1 MAAIDTMHDT
11 SNPFVA
17 GVQSRAGGN
26 VSEAA
31 IRTTIRA
38 LGGQLT
44 HTPSAVAEALGD
56 DFAPEVDAGRKDPVR
71 TPQDVVTM
79 VAQRTQV
86 RPGVALEVIESIVA
100 ELAARVGPVVRDE
113 LRRVLVPAWAAMIV
127 DPAPRSHDVHAPVAP
142 RQAGAGR
149 TLAAAEPGSDTLA
162 AGRPGS
168 SRPVSD
174 GD

>member
-1 MAAIDTMHDT
+1 MHET
-11 SNPFVA
+11 SNHFVA
-17 GVQSRAGGN
+17 GVQSRAAGS
-26 VSEAA
+26 VSETA

-44 HTPSAVAEALGD
+44 HTPSAVAQALGD
-56 DFAPEVDAGRKDPVR
+56 DFAPEVDAGRKQPVL
-71 TPQDVVTM
+71 TPTDLVTL

-86 RPGVALEVIESIVA
+86 RPGVALEVVESIVA

-127 DPAPRSHDVHAPVAP
+127 DPRPRSLDMHAPVAP
-142 RQAGAGR
+142 RQAAAGR
-149 TLAAAEPGSDTLA
+149 TLAVAEPGSDTLA

-168 SRPVSD
+168 SHPVSD
-174 GD
+174 GE